1 MLDQFHNL
9 DIANAADNVKH
20 GADRRRDNAYAQ
32 VEDEEQ
38 TKVVG
43 VNAGLLYH
51 GEEHTGAKIR
61 MFGCKVHDHA
71 DEEEE
76 DIDAQKQ
83 QQDG

>member
-51 GEEHTGAKIR
+51 GEEHRRKDQDVR
-61 MFGCKVHDHA
+61 RKVHDHA

-83 QQDG
+83 QDG